1 MTIDEYIKA
10 QPAAVQPVL
19 HAVRQVIRKVLPE
32 AEERIS
38 YRMPTYWKKH
48 NLIHFAAM
56 KNHLGIYPGDS
67 GINAF
72 RAEIEKRGLKYS
84 KGAIQF
90 PFDRV
95 DLDLIGR
102 IAEWC
107 GRNYG

>member
-1 MTIDEYIKA
+1 MTIDEYIAA
-10 QPAAVQPVL
+10 QAEAVQPVL
-19 HAVRQVIRKVLPE
+19 HAVRQTIRTALPE

-56 KNHLGIYPGDS
+56 KNHLGIYPGDN

-102 IAEWC
+102 IAKWC